1 MFRCGSRTAYSDS
14 AVRYFLSITR
24 NPTFSLAQKYEMY
37 TRSHRVPKEM
47 LPIAVDPGGNLVLL
61 AIEGEDTGKVF
72 FWNHEGKRL
81 AIPS

>member
-1 MFRCGSRTAYSDS
+1 
-14 AVRYFLSITR
+14 
-24 NPTFSLAQKYEMY
+24 
-37 TRSHRVPKEM
+37 M